1 MSEREEA
8 MRRHPSYTE
17 PTEPVDETNEPEWV
31 MDARDRCD
39 ACGSQAYYL
48 VKLLEGEL
56 YFCRHH
62 FLKHEETLTKISYEI
77 IDESI
82 KLEPQKVLDHA

>member
-8 MRRHPSYTE
+8 MRRHPSYQ
-17 PTEPVDETNEPEWV
+17 EPVDETVEPEWV
-31 MDARDRCD
+31 MDSRDRCD
-39 ACGSQAYYL
+39 RCSAQAYYL

-56 YFCRHH
+56 MFCRHH
-62 FLKHEETLTKISYEI
+62 FLKHEETLSKISYEI

-82 KLEPQKVLDHA
+82 KLEPQKVEAHA

>member
-8 MRRHPSYTE
+8 MKRHPSYTE
-17 PTEPVDETNEPEWV
+17 PVDETVEPEWV
-31 MDARDRCD
+31 MDSRDRCD

-48 VKLLEGEL
+48 VKLLEGNL
-56 YFCRHH
+56 MFCRHH
-62 FLKHEETLTKISYEI
+62 FLKNEDKLTKVAYEV

-82 KLEPQKVLDHA
+82 KLEPQKVEAHA

>member
-8 MRRHPSYTE
+8 MKRHPSYTE
-17 PTEPVDETNEPEWV
+17 PVDETVEPEWV
-31 MDARDRCD
+31 MDSRDRCD
-39 ACGSQAYYL
+39 RCSAQAYYL
-48 VKLLEGEL
+48 VKLLEGHL
-56 YFCRHH
+56 MFCRHH
-62 FLKHEETLTKISYEI
+62 FLANEEKLTKIAFEI